1 MKRFFYLLLAAAA
14 VYGVVRYVPAEA
26 KERALAA
33 VGLGD
38 FFKETLPVFLRAKLS
53 ISENPVTKRA
63 KLLRELSSSVGEIE
77 RELEA
82 VAPARSDGAAAAFPP
97 LPSSAEIRE
106 RIERSRE
113 FLAKSEEA
121 LKALEDANPG
131 KGLLE
136 KAAERIL
143 DKILPPPSA
152 DAVGGDAS
160 GALNACPPQ

>member
-1 MKRFFYLLLAAAA
+1 MRRFFYLLLAAAA
-14 VYGVVRYVPAEA
+14 VYGAVRYVPRETR
-26 KERALAA
+26 ERALAA
-33 VGLGD
+33 VGLSD
-38 FFKETLPVFLRAKLS
+38 FFKETLPTFLRTKLS

-82 VAPARSDGAAAAFPP
+82 VIPVSSDGTPTAVP
-97 LPSSAEIRE
+97 LPSSREIRE

-121 LKALEDANPG
+121 LAALEDANPG
-131 KGLLE
+131 KSVFE

-143 DKILPPPSA
+143 DKILPPPSEGL
-152 DAVGGDAS
+152 GGDAS
-160 GALNACPPQ
+160 GGSYVCPPQ